1 MSPQHEIFLIAGM
14 TLVTFST
21 RYPIMALLSRKQLPE
36 KFRLALE
43 FVPPSVLTAIIIP
56 EVLAPHGDLWL
67 SLSNNALFASLAA
80 VLISWRSKNLL
91 AAIVGGMAIYW
102 LWGWIF

>member
-1 MSPQHEIFLIAGM
+1 MSPQNEILLIAGM
-14 TLVTFST
+14 ALVTFST
-21 RYPIMALLSRKQLPE
+21 RYPILALLSRKQLPE

-43 FVPPSVLTAIIIP
+43 FVPPAVLTAIIVP
-56 EVLAPHGDLWL
+56 EVLAPQGILLL
-67 SLSNNALFASLAA
+67 SLSNNAFFASLAA

-102 LWGWIF
+102 IWGWIF